1 MCSVNTELLESK
13 GALFT
18 APKVDVLSQ
27 GKKTICEFFFF
38 ITLVP
43 ALDSP

>member
-27 GKKTICEFFFF
+27 GKKTICEFFF